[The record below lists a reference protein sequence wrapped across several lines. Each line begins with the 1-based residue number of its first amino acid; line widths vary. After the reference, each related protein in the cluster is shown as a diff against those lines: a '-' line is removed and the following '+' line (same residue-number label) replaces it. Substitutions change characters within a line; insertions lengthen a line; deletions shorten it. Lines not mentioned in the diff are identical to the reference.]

1 MTAVLEQGNRYRKS
15 YYTKYL
21 FYFMNYY
28 ILIPSLLLGLIFG
41 RFILKQFNKLN
52 ELVWFIIIAFFAINI
67 LIVLFDRYILPNYF
81 LMDKIK
87 EFVPGLLT
95 GVFLYLILT
104 VLGIFK
110 LLKRGNNPKNI

>member
-1 MTAVLEQGNRYRKS
+1 MTGVLEQDNRHRKS

-21 FYFMNYY
+21 FYFMNYF
-28 ILIPSLLLGLIFG
+28 ILIPSLILGLIFG
-41 RFILKQFNKLN
+41 RFILKRFKKPN
-52 ELVWFIIIAFFAINI
+52 ELVWFIIIIFFAINI
-67 LIVLFDRYILPNYF
+67 LIVVLDRYIVPNYY
-81 LMDKIK
+81 LMDEIK

-110 LLKRGNNPKNI
+110 LLKRSNNPKNI